1 MSQVGQQL
9 FRLSDAQL
17 RAVTEAC
24 RPLQPRQRRAF
35 LQSLADR
42 LAGEGEGVLGDGQL
56 HRTITELLKQ
66 HFDPPML
73 DGTDAA

>member
-1 MSQVGQQL
+1 MSQVGLQL

-35 LQSLADR
+35 LQSLAER
-42 LAGEGEGVLGDGQL
+42 LAEEESELGDGQL
-56 HRTITELLKQ
+56 HRTIAEIQ
-66 HFDPPML
+66 RAHFDLPML
-73 DGTDAA
+73 DGPDAA